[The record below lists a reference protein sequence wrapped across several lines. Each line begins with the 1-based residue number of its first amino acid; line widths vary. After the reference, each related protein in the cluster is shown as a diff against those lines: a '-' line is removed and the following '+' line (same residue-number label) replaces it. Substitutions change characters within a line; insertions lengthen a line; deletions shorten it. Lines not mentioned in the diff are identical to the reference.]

1 MGHTND
7 EESDF
12 EGYKLKDIVTD
23 EESGVDLNNENILCQ
38 FDFFS
43 ILIFFFSL
51 CLTLQARNEVI
62 FAQQCLKDILSN
74 VSIKYGWKLNC
85 NHVFSKVYINLE
97 LSYFPSSGIHIGST
111 LETDRVPLG

>member
-38 FDFFS
+38 FDFFFYFD
-43 ILIFFFSL
+43 FFRQFVSDITTKKWGYF
-51 CLTLQARNEVI
+51 CTAVFEGYS
-62 FAQQCLKDILSN
+62 QQCFN
-74 VSIKYGWKLNC
+74 
-85 NHVFSKVYINLE
+85 
-97 LSYFPSSGIHIGST
+97 
-111 LETDRVPLG
+111 